1 MPLLPHRLAESCFNP
16 MYERLAKLA
25 SGVRHRDVPVE
36 TNGEETIEVSVPA
49 STAASL
55 YEKVR
60 NTLDYQEEHLLRRN
74 AIVRILRRY
83 RGSGEIPSVMAADL
97 LKELVW
103 AKYLPNKSIPLS
115 LAGTIEV
122 ILAKYEPLFTA
133 VMSVKARREEYTS
146 WLLDV
151 VATEVEHTLAPPLSD
166 ESLASFMYEEM
177 RGRIDWDPKFDL
189 PEETKD
195 LRLYTAIHRTLLK
208 SNLATLRYRL
218 LTLYYPAWA
227 GTQPDQ
233 QLIDELAANIVP
245 IITTIEVELF
255 HPLTDRLGRVLR
267 RKAGIFRALRDALT
281 HVKDHKPLL
290 NDPAA
295 LDDAVREAL
304 HHRTKDFNVRLR
316 RTVVRAVL
324 FLFITKMLLALI
336 IEVPYDLLIAQD
348 ASWYP
353 LLINITFHPI
363 FLAFIGLT
371 VSIPEKKNAEDY
383 VAAARAIAVG
393 APHEL
398 LTVRVRREGRGTLF
412 SIFGAVYGVVFL
424 AVYGIIGSVLHG
436 LGFHGLSI
444 ALFLFFISLVTFFG
458 IRIRSSTKDIVASDA
473 RNGFI
478 GSVFDILLLPIV
490 RAGAWL
496 SIRVSKINVF
506 IYFFDFIIEA
516 PLKVAIEFVEGW
528 LNFVREKKEEI

>member
-1 MPLLPHRLAESCFNP
+1 

-25 SGVRHRDVPVE
+25 GGVRHHDAPVE
-36 TNGEETIEVSVPA
+36 AHGEETIEVSVPA

-83 RGSGEIPSVMAADL
+83 RGSAEAPETMAADL

-103 AKYLPNKSIPLS
+103 AKYLPNKSVPLS
-115 LAGTIEV
+115 LGETVAK

-133 VMSVKARREEYTS
+133 VMSVKSRREDYTS

-151 VATEVEHTLAPPLSD
+151 VATEVEYTLAPPMSD
-166 ESLASFMYEEM
+166 EALASFMYEEM

-189 PEETKD
+189 SDETKD

-208 SNLATLRYRL
+208 SNVATLRYRL

-227 GTQPDQ
+227 GSETDQ
-233 QLIDELAANIVP
+233 RLVDELAANIVP
-245 IITTIEVELF
+245 IISTIETELF

-267 RKAGIFRALRDALT
+267 RKAGIFRVLRDALA
-281 HVKDHKPLL
+281 HVKDYKPLL
-290 NDPAA
+290 TDPAA
-295 LDDAVREAL
+295 LDDAVKEAL

-324 FLFITKMLLALI
+324 FLFITKMLLALV

-353 LLINITFHPI
+353 LMINIFFHPL
-363 FLAFIGLT
+363 FLALIGLT

-383 VAAARAIAVG
+383 VAASRAIAVG

-398 LTVRVRREGRGTLF
+398 LTVRVRRESRGTVF
-412 SIFGAVYGVVFL
+412 SIFGALYGVLFLVVFG
-424 AVYGIIGSVLHG
+424 AIGSVLHG

-458 IRIRSSTKDIVASDA
+458 IRIRSSTKDILASDA

-478 GSVFDILLLPIV
+478 GSAFDVLMLPIV
-490 RAGAWL
+490 RAGSWL
-496 SIRVSKINVF
+496 SIRVAKINVF

>member
-1 MPLLPHRLAESCFNP
+1 MWPRHPIESFSRC

-25 SGVRHRDVPVE
+25 AGVRQHDAPVAAHA
-36 TNGEETIEVSVPA
+36 GEETIEVSVPA
-49 STAASL
+49 STAASF

-74 AIVRILRRY
+74 AIERILSRY
-83 RGSGEIPSVMAADL
+83 RGSGETSEQMAADL

-115 LAGTIEV
+115 LGKTVAI

-133 VMSVKARREEYTS
+133 VMSVKGQREKLVT

-151 VATEVEHTLAPPLSD
+151 VSTEVEYTLAPPTSD
-166 ESLASFMYEEM
+166 EALASFMYEEM
-177 RGRIDWDPKFDL
+177 RSRIDWDPKFGLSD
-189 PEETKD
+189 EAKD

-208 SNLATLRYRL
+208 SNPATLRYRL

-227 GTQPDQ
+227 GAQDNQ
-233 QLIDELAANIVP
+233 QLIDELARNIVAV
-245 IITTIEVELF
+245 ISTIETEIF
-255 HPLTDRLGRVLR
+255 HPLTDKLGRVLR
-267 RKAGIFRALRDALT
+267 RKAGIFRVLRDALAHT
-281 HVKDHKPLL
+281 KDVKPLL
-290 NDPAA
+290 TDPAA
-295 LDDAVREAL
+295 LDDAVKGAL

-316 RTVVRAVL
+316 RTVVRAVA
-324 FLFITKMLLALI
+324 FLFITKMLLALV
-336 IEVPYDLLIAQD
+336 IEVPYDLLIAKD
-348 ASWYP
+348 ANWYP
-353 LLINITFHPI
+353 LLINITFHPV
-363 FLAFIGLT
+363 FLALIGLT
-371 VSIPEKKNAEDY
+371 VSIPDKKNAEDY
-383 VAAARAIAVG
+383 LAAARAVAVG
-393 APHEL
+393 APHQL
-398 LTVRVRREGRGTLF
+398 LAVRVRRESGSTVF
-412 SIFGAVYGVVFL
+412 SVFGAIYAVLFLVVYGV
-424 AVYGIIGSVLHG
+424 IGSVLHG
-436 LGFHGLSI
+436 LGFHALSI

-478 GSVFDILLLPIV
+478 GTAFDIVMLPIV

-496 SIRVSKINVF
+496 SIRVAKINVF

-516 PLKVAIEFVEGW
+516 PLKVAIEFVESW